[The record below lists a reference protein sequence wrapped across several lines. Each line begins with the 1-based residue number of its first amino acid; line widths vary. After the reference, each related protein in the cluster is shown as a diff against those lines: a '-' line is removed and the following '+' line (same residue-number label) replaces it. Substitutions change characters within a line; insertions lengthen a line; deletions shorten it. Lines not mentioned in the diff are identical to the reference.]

1 MSHKS
6 LFQQG
11 KITRQEYENAQYL
24 KDSGQKNLYK
34 LYEKG
39 LDERAQ
45 RRERNA
51 KLIEKG
57 KPVPYI
63 REAEEM

>member
-6 LFQQG
+6 LYQQG

-24 KDSGQKNLYK
+24 KDSGQKNFYK

-39 LDERAQ
+39 LDERAK

-57 KPVPYI
+57 KPVPYVQ
-63 REAEEM
+63 EAEQM